1 MTTTANP
8 TTIAPYPP
16 ADVAA
21 AIAGALATVNDR
33 PRPALDAARTP
44 QAYAALTKAFRDSA
58 WQHLESGDL
67 PQASNKAWGLV
78 AETVKDIS
86 AQHGSSIHT
95 HRGVVAVIE
104 ALARFANNAGD
115 TAIRRQINRALITAR
130 QLHINFYE
138 NELHEDTVLD
148 GLVECEELSE
158 LLHHRFA
165 VAV

>member
-1 MTTTANP
+1 MT
-8 TTIAPYPP
+8 TTIAPTTTPYLP
-16 ADVAA
+16 AAVAA
-21 AIAGALATVNDR
+21 AVAGALAAVNDR
-33 PRPALDAARTP
+33 PDLTLDITRTP
-44 QAYAALTKAFRDSA
+44 QKYAALARAFRDSA
-58 WQHLESGDL
+58 WEHLEKDDL

-86 AQHGSSIHT
+86 AQHGSIIHT

-138 NELHEDTVLD
+138 NELHEGTILD
-148 GLVECEELSE
+148 GLMECEELSE
-158 LLHHRFA
+158 LLHNRFRAA
-165 VAV
+165 V